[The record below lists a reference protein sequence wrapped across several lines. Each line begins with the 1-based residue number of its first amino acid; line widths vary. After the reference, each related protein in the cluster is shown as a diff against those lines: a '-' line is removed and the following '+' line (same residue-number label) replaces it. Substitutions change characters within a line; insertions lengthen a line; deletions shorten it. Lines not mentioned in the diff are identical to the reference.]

1 MPGVEHSLEAAGLLG
16 KLEQTLVLIL
26 GQERLLEGRTAGV
39 LGLALGLPGGDLGLL
54 TSKRTLIVL
63 EVVGLGVV
71 GLDAVQ
77 QKVAV
82 LLEEG
87 VDAERQVVE
96 VGGQNAVLN
105 EGALLQSSQR
115 GGKVGR
121 SGLAGALELV
131 DESGDQMRVV
141 NFNWKL
147 NEDVL
152 VSQRGL
158 LKLLRG
164 ELVLLE
170 SSHELRRKAE
180 GPQAKASL
188 GTAADIVHKSNC
200 PLVHLLLVKELVL
213 DHVHVDEV
221 THVRAGVP
229 TDVVRI
235 DVDLPK
241 HADHLSLVSH
251 VGLRTR
257 GSSSRVRGGVVEVRV
272 GGHLNDR
279 EWERVRDLQG
289 TVHVHA
295 DDRTGRSRRE
305 RLRRVLD
312 DLHDHQGIDLDG
324 REGNFFPGLI
334 ISSHSR
340 EAIYSQRQDLLRHFG
355 CAAQVYVRRRQWVD
369 SRRRW
374 FVWIEFINFPP
385 PNTRCGLARQDS
397 HGISLDTL
405 GTTTTSASTISCH
418 ANIFRKNGFLLSHT
432 P

>member
-1 MPGVEHSLEAAGLLG
+1 MPTRE
-16 KLEQTLVLIL
+16 KNI
-26 GQERLLEGRTAGV
+26 
-39 LGLALGLPGGDLGLL
+39 
-54 TSKRTLIVL
+54 
-63 EVVGLGVV
+63 
-71 GLDAVQ
+71 
-77 QKVAV
+77 
-82 LLEEG
+82 
-87 VDAERQVVE
+87 
-96 VGGQNAVLN
+96 
-105 EGALLQSSQR
+105 
-115 GGKVGR
+115 
-121 SGLAGALELV
+121 
-131 DESGDQMRVV
+131 
-141 NFNWKL
+141 
-147 NEDVL
+147 
-152 VSQRGL
+152 
-158 LKLLRG
+158 LLRG

-312 DLHDHQGIDLDG
+312 DLHDHLYA
-324 REGNFFPGLI
+324 NFVSITVAVKIAGVIFRG
-334 ISSHSR
+334 HYR
-340 EAIYSQRQDLLRHFG
+340 
-355 CAAQVYVRRRQWVD
+355 
-369 SRRRW
+369 
-374 FVWIEFINFPP
+374 
-385 PNTRCGLARQDS
+385 TK
-397 HGISLDTL
+397 
-405 GTTTTSASTISCH
+405 ASTLTAVRGTS
-418 ANIFRKNGFLLSHT
+418 FLV
-432 P
+432 

>member
-158 LKLLRG
+158 LK
-164 ELVLLE
+164 
-170 SSHELRRKAE
+170 
-180 GPQAKASL
+180 P
-188 GTAADIVHKSNC
+188 GTCQHT
-200 PLVHLLLVKELVL
+200 VK
-213 DHVHVDEV
+213 
-221 THVRAGVP
+221 T
-229 TDVVRI
+229 TQSTRI
-235 DVDLPK
+235 D
-241 HADHLSLVSH
+241 
-251 VGLRTR
+251 
-257 GSSSRVRGGVVEVRV
+257 
-272 GGHLNDR
+272 
-279 EWERVRDLQG
+279 
-289 TVHVHA
+289 
-295 DDRTGRSRRE
+295 
-305 RLRRVLD
+305 
-312 DLHDHQGIDLDG
+312 
-324 REGNFFPGLI
+324 
-334 ISSHSR
+334 
-340 EAIYSQRQDLLRHFG
+340 
-355 CAAQVYVRRRQWVD
+355 
-369 SRRRW
+369 
-374 FVWIEFINFPP
+374 
-385 PNTRCGLARQDS
+385 
-397 HGISLDTL
+397 
-405 GTTTTSASTISCH
+405 
-418 ANIFRKNGFLLSHT
+418 
-432 P
+432 